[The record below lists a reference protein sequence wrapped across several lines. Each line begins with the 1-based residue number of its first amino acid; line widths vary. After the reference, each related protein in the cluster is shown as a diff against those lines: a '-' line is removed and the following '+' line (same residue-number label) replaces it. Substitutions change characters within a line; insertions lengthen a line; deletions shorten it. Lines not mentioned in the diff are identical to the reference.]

1 VLTVAHSGPLR
12 ASGAALAA
20 LAVVASAITVARF
33 EATGSSHPSNETPT
47 RVHVVPTTPTTIEKR
62 YGAIRVLG
70 DSLSAQSWDEES
82 AALAAQGWVPVT
94 IDAVPGRRTNVT
106 EKGIPSGLAGLV
118 RTRETSAGDVPTWVV
133 ELGTNDVSELGDDA
147 DGYRDVIETMLDAIG
162 PGHRIVWVNV
172 HNGLDPH
179 SSEVFNLV
187 LGAVAAERGDV
198 VIADWAAVA
207 DTPGYLVPDG
217 IHLTATGE
225 VAFANVIADAAD
237 TAAALPVVP
246 AAG

>member
-1 VLTVAHSGPLR
+1 
-12 ASGAALAA
+12 
-20 LAVVASAITVARF
+20 VVASAIAVARY
-33 EATGSSHPSNETPT
+33 ATPGSSHAPEATPT
-47 RVHVVPTTPTTIEKR
+47 TAAATTPTTVAKQ

-82 AALAAQGWVPVT
+82 AALAAQGWAPVT
-94 IDAVPGRRTNVT
+94 IDAVPGRRTEVT

-133 ELGTNDVSELGDDA
+133 QLGTNDVSEIGDGADA
-147 DGYRDVIETMLDAIG
+147 YRDVIETMLDAIG
-162 PGHRIVWVNV
+162 PDHRIVWVNV

-179 SSEVFNLV
+179 GSEVFNLV
-187 LGAVAAERGDV
+187 LAAIASEHDRV

-225 VAFANVIADAAD
+225 VAFANVIAAAAD
-237 TAAALPVVP
+237 RVAAMPAP